1 MLIDVVK
8 NILVNQMDIDEASI
22 TMETRLNEDL
32 KFDSIDK
39 AELITSLEDEFN
51 VMVDYEQVLHVNT
64 IEEIV
69 EEIKKYVKE
78 WFFSHLLALK
88 IKNNK

>member
-1 MLIDVVK
+1 MIIDVVK
-8 NILVNQMDIDEASI
+8 NILVNQMDVDDSKI

-39 AELITSLEDEFN
+39 AELITSLEDEFD

-64 IEEIV
+64 IQEIV
-69 EEIKKYVKE
+69 DEIKKYIKE
-78 WFFSHLLALK
+78 D
-88 IKNNK
+88 